1 MSRSRGIGL
10 LVMLSGALIFP
21 MTVSSQSQQPG
32 RTVVPGFYGE
42 LDKNTIA
49 VRQGEATFYQRC
61 SLCHLPRIRKAG
73 TTPGPAPSLTGL
85 LKGADKEEETR
96 VRSYILKGSNLMPGW
111 QYSLKPAEI
120 DEVIAYLKTL

>member
-1 MSRSRGIGL
+1 MKRSRGIGL
-10 LVMLSGALIFP
+10 LAICSVLLMFP
-21 MTVSSQSQQPG
+21 MKVSPQAQQPP
-32 RTVVPGFYGE
+32 RTVVPGFYDA
-42 LDKNTIA
+42 LDKNAVA

-85 LKGADKEEETR
+85 LKGADKEEENR

>member
-1 MSRSRGIGL
+1 MKRSRGIGL
-10 LVMLSGALIFP
+10 LAICSVLLIFSVK
-21 MTVSSQSQQPG
+21 VSLQAQQPLP
-32 RTVVPGFYGE
+32 TAVPGFYDG
-42 LDKNTIA
+42 LDKTAVA

-85 LKGADKEEETR
+85 LKGADKEEENR

>member
-1 MSRSRGIGL
+1 MKRSRGIGL
-10 LVMLSGALIFP
+10 LVTFSVLLIVP
-21 MTVSSQSQQPG
+21 VQVLPQAQQPLP
-32 RTVVPGFYGE
+32 TAVPGFYDA
-42 LDKNTIA
+42 LDKNAVA

-85 LKGADKEEETR
+85 LKGADKEEENR